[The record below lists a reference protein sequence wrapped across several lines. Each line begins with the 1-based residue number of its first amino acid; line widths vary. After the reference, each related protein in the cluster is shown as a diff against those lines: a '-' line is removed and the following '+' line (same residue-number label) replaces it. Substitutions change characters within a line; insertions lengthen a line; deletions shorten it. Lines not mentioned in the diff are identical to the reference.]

1 MRKIEFNKNNKTNFI
16 VQQTTVKTFSLALRT
31 MHGAIACVRACECM
45 CARVCMCARA
55 RVNIGKQRTHQTK
68 EMRANGQQIGT

>member
-1 MRKIEFNKNNKTNFI
+1 
-16 VQQTTVKTFSLALRT
+16 